1 MVAAVRQLAHDR
13 RGVAA
18 VEFAMVLPVL
28 LLLLVGYLDV
38 VHLARGHLRV
48 QTAAAQVGQ
57 IISQCTTV
65 SGGEAADGDVGQL
78 RELTRLTLEPFLKT
92 GDSWALVVT
101 AIGRDSSG
109 KPKRLWGTDNRTSAM
124 KSNTAFASDGATLP
138 DGYALNVGQ
147 VMFRTEVFAELD
159 PTVFTKTIN
168 LLAAKM
174 AGFRSVVNAAG
185 MAMHTSRAPDT
196 SRLNTNT
203 STEACLS

>member
-1 MVAAVRQLAHDR
+1 MVVAVRQLAHDR
-13 RGVAA
+13 RAA
-18 VEFAMVLPVL
+18 ATLEFVYVTPVL

-65 SGGEAADGDVGQL
+65 SGGVTEDGDAGQL
-78 RELTRLTLEPFLKT
+78 KELTRLTLLPFLKS
-92 GDSWALVVT
+92 GKSWALVVT
-101 AIGRDSSG
+101 AIGRDASG
-109 KPKRLWGTDNRTSAM
+109 NPRQLWVADYRTSAM
-124 KSNTAFASDGATLP
+124 KSNSAFASDGATLP
-138 DGYALNVGQ
+138 TGYSLNVGQ
-147 VMFRTEVFAELD
+147 VMFRTEVFVELD

-196 SRLNTNT
+196 SKLGTNT

>member
-1 MVAAVRQLAHDR
+1 
-13 RGVAA
+13 
-18 VEFAMVLPVL
+18 MVLPVL

-65 SGGEAADGDVGQL
+65 GGGEADGGDVDQL
-78 RELTRLTLEPFLKT
+78 RDLTLRTLQPFLKS
-92 GDSWALVVT
+92 GKRPALVVT

-109 KPKRLWGTDNRTSAM
+109 NPKRLWATDNRTSAM
-124 KSNTAFASDGATLP
+124 KSNPAFASDGATLP
-138 DGYALNVGQ
+138 AGYSLNVGQ
-147 VMFRTEVFAELD
+147 VMFRTEVFVELD
-159 PTVFTKTIN
+159 PTVFTKTIS

-196 SRLNTNT
+196 SKLNTNT

>member
-1 MVAAVRQLAHDR
+1 MPQLARDR
-13 RGVAA
+13 RGIAA
-18 VEFAMVLPVL
+18 VEFALVTPVL
-28 LLLLVGYLDV
+28 LLVLVGYLDV

-65 SGGEAADGDVGQL
+65 ASSDRGHL
-78 RELTRLTLEPFLKT
+78 NTLAQRTLQPFLKPNKR
-92 GDSWALVVT
+92 WALVVT
-101 AIGRDSSG
+101 AIGRDASG
-109 KPKRLWGTDNRTSAM
+109 NPRQNWVMDNRAA
-124 KSNTAFASDGATLP
+124 NGAAGNPNFASDGATLP
-138 DGYALNVGQ
+138 TGYSLNVGQ
-147 VMFRTEVFAELD
+147 VMFRTEVFVELD